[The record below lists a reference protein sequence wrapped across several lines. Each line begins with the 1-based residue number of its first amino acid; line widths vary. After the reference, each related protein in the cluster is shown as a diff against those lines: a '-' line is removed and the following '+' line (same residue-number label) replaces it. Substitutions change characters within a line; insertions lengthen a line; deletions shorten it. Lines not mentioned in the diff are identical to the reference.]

1 MGSAAPRAHGV
12 PANFSLKGKHCSR
25 PLSFPAWLPRTLA
38 LGRPGKCEPRPD
50 YVLPLCLP
58 SAFVASV
65 TEYLL
70 TWQRAQLS
78 PTVGRRGGQC
88 EVLALTAWLGSWQRV
103 VRVEFEG
110 PFPHQLVMLWA

>member
-1 MGSAAPRAHGV
+1 MLIASILSTMAPKDPG
-12 PANFSLKGKHCSR
+12 P
-25 PLSFPAWLPRTLA
+25 
-38 LGRPGKCEPRPD
+38 PGKGESCPD
-50 YVLPLCLP
+50 YVLPLCPP

-78 PTVGRRGGQC
+78 PTVGRTGGQC
-88 EVLALTAWLGSWQRV
+88 EVLALTAWLGSWQRG

-110 PFPHQLVMLWA
+110 PFPHQDFGDAMGISQE